1 MSKYAPL
8 GVFLRAQKTD
18 EVTLSFEKIENIV
31 GDELPASQNTYAWW
45 SNNPDNNV
53 ATKIWLEA
61 GWRVKHIRLNQR
73 EIVFQRDQGSRGDSA
88 GETNIA
94 AVYGYKL
101 AHYAPEP
108 RPGEDPAAVID
119 PMIWAAIDAVN
130 GPTP

>member
-1 MSKYAPL
+1 MTDATIAQLIAAANDPD
-8 GVFLRAQKTD
+8 LRARYTAAAEARGLGKGWADQHMGQLVAAT
-18 EVTLSFEKIENIV
+18 I
-31 GDELPASQNTYAWW
+31 PATYP
-45 SNNPDNNV
+45 SDGPP
-53 ATKIWLEA
+53 
-61 GWRVKHIRLNQR
+61 
-73 EIVFQRDQGSRGDSA
+73 A

-101 AHYAPEP
+101 AHYAPAP